1 MKLIDYFKDY
11 DLDTKNIDKFEE
23 YKRLILEYNEH
34 TNLTRITEE
43 DEFNVKHFLDSL
55 SILKSGVI
63 KEGLKIIDIGTGAG
77 FPGMPVKIYNENLEI
92 TLLDSL
98 RKRIDFLNGVI
109 EKLKLDNIIAVHERA
124 EEAARNEK
132 YREKY
137 DIALSRAVANLAT
150 LSEYTLGFVKVGGYF
165 ISQKGPEYKEEIK
178 EAENAIKTMGAEIS
192 DIIKVNLPDEIDH
205 YLIVI
210 KKIKPTPKKYPR
222 GGGKPRK
229 QPL

>member
-23 YKRLILEYNEH
+23 YRRLILEYNEH

-43 DEFNVKHFLDSL
+43 DDFNIKHFLDSL
-55 SILKSGVI
+55 SILKSGLLN
-63 KEGLKIIDIGTGAG
+63 EGLKIIDIGTGAG
-77 FPGMPVKIYNENLEI
+77 FPGMPLKIYDEDLDI

-109 EKLKLDNIIAVHERA
+109 ERLNLDKIVAVHERA
-124 EEAARNEK
+124 EEAARSEK
-132 YREKY
+132 YREMY

-165 ISQKGPEYKEEIK
+165 ISQKGPEYKEELK
-178 EAENAIKTMGAEIS
+178 EAEKAIKTMGAEVR
-192 DIIKVNLPDEIDH
+192 DIIKVDLPDDIDH

-210 KKIKPTPKKYPR
+210 KKIKETPKKYPR

>member
-43 DEFNVKHFLDSL
+43 DEFNIKHFLDSL

-77 FPGMPVKIYNENLEI
+77 FPGMPIKIYNENLEI

-98 RKRIDFLNGVI
+98 RKRIDFLDGVI
-109 EKLKLDNIIAVHERA
+109 EKLNLDKIIAVHERA
-124 EEAARNEK
+124 EEAARSEK

-192 DIIKVNLPDEIDH
+192 DIIKVNLPDDIDH

>member
-1 MKLIDYFKDY
+1 MKLIEYFEEFN
-11 DLDTKNIDKFEE
+11 LDTKNIDKFEE
-23 YKRLILEYNEH
+23 YKKLILEYNEH

-55 SILKSGVI
+55 SILKSDKI

-77 FPGMPVKIYNENLEI
+77 FPGMPLKIYDEKLDI

-109 EKLKLDNIIAVHERA
+109 EKLDLDNIIAVHERA
-124 EEAARNEK
+124 EEAARSNK

-137 DIALSRAVANLAT
+137 DIALSRAVANLST
-150 LSEYTLGFVKVGGYF
+150 LVEYTLGFVKVGGYF
-165 ISQKGPEYKEEIK
+165 ISQKGPEYDKELK
-178 EAENAIKTMGAEIS
+178 DAQNAIKIMGGEVENIIS
-192 DIIKVNLPDEIDH
+192 VDLPDEIDH
-205 YLIVI
+205 YLIII
-210 KKIKPTPKKYPR
+210 KKIKETPKKYPR